1 MEKKNLY
8 EYNYQIT
15 SNDRKKLLG
24 QNSAVIWLTGLSG
37 SGKSTIANL
46 LAQELHENGNLAYVL
61 DGDNIRMG
69 LNKDLGFSDS
79 DRTENIR
86 RISEVANLMKD
97 SGVIVITAFI
107 SPFRSDRETARE
119 ICGENFIEVYVNTSL
134 EACEE
139 RDPKGLYEKARKGII
154 KNFTGIDSPYE
165 SPEVCEVN
173 LATEGRNP
181 DESAGELMEFLAEKN
196 HIQRVDLISNLDKRK
211 TLAIDFDGVIHDYSK
226 GFKGLDNAYDDPK
239 EGTRSALETLKKDG
253 FSLKILSSR
262 PKQVI
267 EEWLKKWDLSDLVDE
282 ISNHKFPA
290 TLYIDDRGYHFK
302 DWKTTLD
309 EIYSHP
315 KIRK

>member
-1 MEKKNLY
+1 MNQKNLH

-15 SNDRKKLLG
+15 SEDRKKLLR

-46 LAQELHENGNLAYVL
+46 LAQELHKNGNLSYVL

-86 RISEVANLMKD
+86 RISEVSNLMKD

-107 SPFRSDRETARE
+107 SPFGADRETARK

-134 EACEE
+134 ESCEE

-165 SPEVCEVN
+165 APETCDLEIKTENKSPIESVN
-173 LATEGRNP
+173 
-181 DESAGELMEFLAEKN
+181 ELMEFLAERSYIHKTKT
-196 HIQRVDLISNLDKRK
+196 ISNLDKRK

-226 GFKGLDNAYDDPK
+226 GFKGLENAYDGPK

-267 EEWLKKWDLSDLVDE
+267 EKWLKKWGLSDLVDE
-282 ISNHKFPA
+282 VSNYKFPA
-290 TLYIDDRGYHFK
+290 TVYIDDRGYHFK
-302 DWKTTLD
+302 DWKTTLE